1 MARFPASA
9 RQCEVGAVGS
19 AVGRTAQV
27 RKTQALDD
35 DETPGD
41 TGSVPELPEVHALT
55 TDLSARLR
63 GRTIERLDIVA
74 FAALKTYDPPVTAL
88 SGMTI
93 SGVTRHGKFLD
104 IAADDLHIVIHL
116 ARAGW
121 IRWRENTPQRAARG
135 GKTALAAQLVLDDGS
150 GFDITE
156 AGSKKSLSI
165 SVVRNPVDVPGVA
178 RLGPDPLDETF
189 TLETFTDIL
198 RSAGRAQI
206 KGVLRNQS
214 IIAGIGNAYSDE
226 ILHTARMS
234 PFKPAT
240 LTDEEVE
247 RLFEALQF
255 TLRNALDRADGLA
268 ASELKKE
275 KKSGLQVH
283 GRTGEPCP
291 VCGDM
296 VRQVIFSDTT
306 FQYCPTC
313 QTGGKVLA
321 DRVLSRLLK

>member
-1 MARFPASA
+1 M
-9 RQCEVGAVGS
+9 
-19 AVGRTAQV
+19 
-27 RKTQALDD
+27 
-35 DETPGD
+35 
-41 TGSVPELPEVHALT
+41 PELPEVHALT
-55 TDLSARLR
+55 TDLGSRLM
-63 GRTIERLDIVA
+63 GRVIERLDVVA
-74 FAALKTYDPPVTAL
+74 FAALKTYDPPVSAL
-88 SGMTI
+88 TGTTI
-93 SGVTRHGKFLD
+93 GAVTRHGKFLD
-104 IAADDLHIVIHL
+104 IASDDLHIVIHL

-121 IRWRENTPQRAARG
+121 IRWRENAPTVAPRG
-135 GKTALAAQLVLDDGS
+135 GKTALAARLVLDDGS
-150 GFDITE
+150 GLDITE

-165 SVVRNPVDVPGVA
+165 SVVRNPLDVPGIA
-178 RLGPDPLDETF
+178 RLGPDPLDESF
-189 TLETFTDIL
+189 TLGTFVAIL
-198 RSAGRAQI
+198 RAAGRAQI

-240 LTDEEVE
+240 LTDEEAA
-247 RLFEALQF
+247 RLFDSLQF
-255 TLRNALDRADGLA
+255 TLRNAIERADGLA